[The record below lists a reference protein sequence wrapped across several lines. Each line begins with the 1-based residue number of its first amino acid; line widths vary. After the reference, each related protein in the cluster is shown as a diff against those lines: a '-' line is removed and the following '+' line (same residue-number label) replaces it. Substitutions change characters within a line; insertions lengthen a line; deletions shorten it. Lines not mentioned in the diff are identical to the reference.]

1 MELVKEVNTLKDKL
15 NINSTNSS
23 IPTSKEIYRIEKS
36 TKPKSNRKV
45 EAQKGHKFNGYKMCS
60 ADITKEV
67 LAEENV
73 CKCGGSL
80 ILDNSCTTH
89 QKIEIPEIKAVVTEY
104 NLKHK
109 ICAKCKRKYKAK
121 LDNYKISG
129 KKYGQLPRSAK
140 SHFFH
145 FVKNMAYLEHG
156 ILYTNKSKGRI
167 FIFLKIGC
175 LYIFYC
181 KFYSPAESFTFFS

>member
-1 MELVKEVNTLKDKL
+1 MSQKLILATLQEKVNLLQKEIELLQQENKVLQNKNVELVKEVNTLKDKL

-23 IPTSKEIYRIEKS
+23 IPASKEIYRIEKS
-36 TKPKSNRKV
+36 TKPKSKRKV
-45 EAQKGHKFNGYKMCS
+45 GAQKGHEFNGYKMRS

-89 QKIEIPEIKAVVTEY
+89 QKIEIPEIKPVVTEY

-156 ILYTNKSKGRI
+156 IL
-167 FIFLKIGC
+167 
-175 LYIFYC
+175 
-181 KFYSPAESFTFFS
+181 